1 MYDHRIHTCNY
12 PDLQIELG
20 IKILMRKIKKR
31 VREMTIFVSIA
42 GCNPS
47 ELLGGFVCPAL
58 EDLSPLEQRFYPF
71 PR

>member
-1 MYDHRIHTCNY
+1 
-12 PDLQIELG
+12 
-20 IKILMRKIKKR
+20 
-31 VREMTIFVSIA
+31 MTIFGSIA